1 MLPYPTEVGIP
12 SLKVEVG
19 IRQEER
25 DEIPKTNNEMKS
37 AKTNEMKSNS
47 WEQFPQESPLHSKDV
62 GHLIACISS
71 IAVATFMVLPQEN
84 VEGRLVPVS
93 FKDHPTLYH
102 IFLISALCAF
112 LGSMGSMLIQHKP
125 RVEYFCRIIGVAF
138 MSLRHSSLVCSHPPP
153 LLNVTKKKK
162 NPMGMNLCVM
172 VFKFAFIKN
181 LVQLLKA
188 FVVGIFISFCFL
200 NCV

>member
-1 MLPYPTEVGIP
+1 MLPYPTEIGIP

-25 DEIPKTNNEMKS
+25 DEIAKTNNEMKS

-84 VEGRLVPVS
+84 IVG
-93 FKDHPTLYH
+93 
-102 IFLISALCAF
+102 
-112 LGSMGSMLIQHKP
+112 
-125 RVEYFCRIIGVAF
+125 
-138 MSLRHSSLVCSHPPP
+138 SLVQRPSDTLSHIS
-153 LLNVTKKKK
+153 
-162 NPMGMNLCVM
+162 NLCP
-172 VFKFAFIKN
+172 
-181 LVQLLKA
+181 LR
-188 FVVGIFISFCFL
+188 IFGLHGFY
-200 NCV
+200 VDPTQAKG